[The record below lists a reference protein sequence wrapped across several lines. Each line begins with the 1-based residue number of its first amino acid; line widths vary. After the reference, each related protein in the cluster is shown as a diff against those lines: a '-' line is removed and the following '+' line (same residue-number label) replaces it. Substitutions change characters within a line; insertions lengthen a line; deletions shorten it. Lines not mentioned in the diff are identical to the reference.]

1 MIKFVFGKITH
12 LWVMENRLES
22 ERAAE
27 KHTQGGFA
35 WLRQTQKRR
44 KYSSSSGRLPDYTE
58 AGVQGTDTY
67 CAPKG
72 CQVSVLQVRIRSD
85 TSLRESI
92 IQEVGGWQSRQRARK
107 WHRFQAGHTPGG
119 RWNTRTECSWLPTGW
134 GGKRCQESVLEEQ
147 QLWLKGAESEG
158 VETPAGRWVP

>member
-85 TSLRESI
+85 TSL
-92 IQEVGGWQSRQRARK
+92 
-107 WHRFQAGHTPGG
+107 
-119 RWNTRTECSWLPTGW
+119 W
-134 GGKRCQESVLEEQ
+134 G
-147 QLWLKGAESEG
+147 
-158 VETPAGRWVP
+158 AGRAGRGQGSGTGSRLDTRQGVAGTRGQSARGFPRGGEESAVRRAS